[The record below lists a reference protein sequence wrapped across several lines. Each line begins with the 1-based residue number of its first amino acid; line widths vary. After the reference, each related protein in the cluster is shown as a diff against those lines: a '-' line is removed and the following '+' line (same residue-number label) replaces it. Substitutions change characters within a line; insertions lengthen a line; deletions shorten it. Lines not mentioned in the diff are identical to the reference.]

1 MSKPEWRRWPWL
13 SWCVVAATLIGC
25 QSIVASGVSRPQQL
39 GLQHPARGAA
49 WAEFQ
54 QDFQQ
59 STGKAPS
66 LLAGA
71 GFDAARLLAL
81 ADAAPLPL
89 SADGGIDAMGWLDP
103 DQKEVVPIC
112 QAFDQRR
119 RGERLRLKAVASDSR
134 FRAGLAPSGQAMAGL
149 IE

>member
-1 MSKPEWRRWPWL
+1 MPW
-13 SWCVVAATLIGC
+13 
-25 QSIVASGVSRPQQL
+25 QQL
-39 GLQHPARGAA
+39 GLQHPARGGA

-54 QDFQQ
+54 QDFKQQ
-59 STGKAPS
+59 TGKAPS

-71 GFDAARLLAL
+71 GFDTARLLAL
-81 ADAAPLPL
+81 ADAAHLPL
-89 SADGGIDAMGWLDP
+89 SADGGVDAMGWLDP
-103 DQKEVVPIC
+103 DQQEAVPIC

-134 FRAGLAPSGQAMAGL
+134 FRAGQAPSGQAMVSL